1 MWAGMGDELI
11 QLFQGMKK
19 NGAMGFLCSA
29 VAFEFLGAVGEEKCY
44 NEERKEEEEADK
56 SSLGGHEGGFCA
68 RVR

>member
-1 MWAGMGDELI
+1 MCAGMGDELI

-44 NEERKEEEEADK
+44 DEERKEEEADK